1 MDSSKVKKGFGPQWF
16 QVGHGELAGESD
28 QIVAEVN
35 RAHTWVEYTVLSSFV
50 HLVGLTPA
58 HRKEAV
64 HAIAVATRDIGLA
77 AIERGDPEVAELSV
91 RFFNT
96 YLRAALNQAAPTFAS
111 STMNEYRPLAIG
123 ALGWQPD
130 LSVGAAHTLLPYVPH
145 FDGA

>member
-1 MDSSKVKKGFGPQWF
+1 MDSSKVKTGFGPQWF
-16 QVGHGELAGESD
+16 QIGHAELPGDSD

-130 LSVGAAHTLLPYVPH
+130 LSDADTYHRLLYGCQ
-145 FDGA
+145 FDA